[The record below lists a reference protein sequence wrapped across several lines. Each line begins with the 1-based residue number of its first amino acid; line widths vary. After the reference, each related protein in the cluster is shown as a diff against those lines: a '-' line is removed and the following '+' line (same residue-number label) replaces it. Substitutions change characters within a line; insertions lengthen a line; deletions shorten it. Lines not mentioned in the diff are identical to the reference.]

1 MICFIKIVNFINFNV
16 SNLKKYIKFTTMIN
30 GIFENQSV
38 NRYVAAQLILIF
50 QFLLKILEFEFYL
63 YKKNSTA
70 YIT

>member
-1 MICFIKIVNFINFNV
+1 
-16 SNLKKYIKFTTMIN
+16 MIN
-30 GIFENQSV
+30 GIFKNQSV

-63 YKKNSTA
+63 YIKNSTA